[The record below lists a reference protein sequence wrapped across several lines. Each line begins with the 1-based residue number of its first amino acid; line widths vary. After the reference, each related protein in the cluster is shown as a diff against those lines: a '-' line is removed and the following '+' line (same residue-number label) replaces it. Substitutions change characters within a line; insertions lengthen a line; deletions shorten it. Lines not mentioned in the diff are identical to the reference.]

1 MNYQLIPKELRP
13 IAEKV
18 EAQQRISDPDALTL
32 YGANDL
38 NALGIIANVVREGKN
53 GNAATYIQNRY
64 INYSNICI
72 LSCQFCAFA
81 AKKRDAH
88 AFEYAIDEIVEAAQD
103 ALPLGVHD

>member
-18 EAQQRISDPDALTL
+18 EAQQRISEADGLAL
-32 YGANDL
+32 YRANDL
-38 NALGIIANVVREGKN
+38 NALGMIANVVRERKN
-53 GNAATYIQNRY
+53 ANYATYIHNRY

-81 AKKRDAH
+81 AKNAMH
-88 AFEYAIDEIVEAAQD
+88 T
-103 ALPLGVHD
+103 PLNMQSTKLSGQ